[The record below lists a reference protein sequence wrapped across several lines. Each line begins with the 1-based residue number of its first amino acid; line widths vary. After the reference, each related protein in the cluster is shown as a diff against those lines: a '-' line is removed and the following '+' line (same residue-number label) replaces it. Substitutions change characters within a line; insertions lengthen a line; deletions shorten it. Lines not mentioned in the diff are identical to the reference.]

1 MLYNKLKRCGFGAGR
16 MKKVYANFSRRAS
29 WRLLL
34 FAFCGFKAGL
44 YPG

>member
-1 MLYNKLKRCGFGAGR
+1 MLYNKLKRRGFGAGG

-34 FAFCGFKAGL
+34 FAFCVFKTGI
-44 YPG
+44 YPE